1 MERIAVVGVGYVGL
15 VSATCLAEVGHHV
28 ICLDIDKKK
37 IEQLKNGGVPIF
49 EPGLEAM
56 VQRNIAEER
65 LIFTTDYPEAISEAS
80 IAILAV
86 DTPPDSQGRCDL
98 KNLRKA
104 ALSIADAMTGDLL
117 VVIKSTVPVG
127 TCRHIE
133 GVIRNRL
140 HERGLE
146 AQVEVVSNPE
156 FLREGAAVHDFMHP
170 DRVIIGVSSERSEER
185 MRDLYQPFRH
195 DREKVIVM
203 DTASSEMTKYASNTM
218 LACRIS
224 FMNWLSRLCEATGA
238 DIDNVKIGMG
248 SDSRIGSSFLRAGIG
263 FGGSC
268 FPKDIRALRWM
279 AQEQGILSSLVEAI
293 DSTNE
298 EQKLVLGQ
306 KIIGFLSQKEALPG
320 AVVAVLGLAFKPET
334 DDMREAPSLV
344 LIGQLV
350 DAGITVRLFDPVAM
364 DNAKRLIPNSPSI
377 HWCANEWDAVEGADA
392 VALATEWPRF
402 RAMDLHRL
410 RSVMRGT
417 AYFDGR
423 NLFSPE
429 EMACHGFDYFSI
441 GRQSVQ
447 AQSPV
452 EAEPT
457 PEAVFVVAA
466 HKAEVP
472 RSSD

>member
-1 MERIAVVGVGYVGL
+1 MVTKMERIAVVGVGYVGL

-28 ICLDIDKKK
+28 ICLDIDSRKV
-37 IEQLKNGGVPIF
+37 EQLKNGGVPIF
-49 EPGLEAM
+49 EPGLEPM
-56 VQRNIAEER
+56 VQRNIAEGR
-65 LIFTTDYPEAISEAS
+65 LTFTTKYSEAIPVAS

-86 DTPPDSQGRCDL
+86 DTPPDAQGRCDL
-98 KNLRKA
+98 KNLRRA

-133 GVIRNRL
+133 GVIRDRL
-140 HERGLE
+140 RERCLD
-146 AQVEVVSNPE
+146 AQIEIVSNPE

-170 DRVIIGVSSERSEER
+170 DRVIIGVSSERAEER

-195 DREKVIVM
+195 DREKVIIM

-238 DIDNVKIGMG
+238 DIGNVKAGMG
-248 SDSRIGSSFLRAGIG
+248 SDSRIGGSFLRAGIG

-279 AQEQGILSSLVEAI
+279 AQEQGIPSALVEAI
-293 DSTNE
+293 DATNE
-298 EQKLVLGQ
+298 EQKLVLSQ
-306 KIIGFLSQKEALPG
+306 KIIRFFEQRSALPG

-344 LIGQLV
+344 LIQQLV
-350 DAGITVRLFDPVAM
+350 DAGATVRLFDPVAM
-364 DNAKRLIPNSPSI
+364 DNAKRLIPPSPAIS
-377 HWCANEWDAVEGADA
+377 WCENEWEAVSGADA
-392 VALATEWPRF
+392 VALATEWSRF

-410 RSVMRGT
+410 RSVMRGN

-423 NLFSPE
+423 NIFSPE
-429 EMACHGFDYFSI
+429 EMANSGFDYFSI
-441 GRQSVQ
+441 GRQPVQ
-447 AQSPV
+447 SLPPV

-457 PEAVFVVAA
+457 PEVVY
-466 HKAEVP
+466 VRP
-472 RSSD
+472 FTCS